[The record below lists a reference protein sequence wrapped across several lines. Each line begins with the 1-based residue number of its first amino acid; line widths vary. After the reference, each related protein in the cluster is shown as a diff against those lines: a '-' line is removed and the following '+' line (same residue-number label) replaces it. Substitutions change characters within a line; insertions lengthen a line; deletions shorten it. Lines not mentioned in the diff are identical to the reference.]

1 MSDGTLRRLLGIA
14 APFRW
19 WMAVSALL
27 GFLTIASSI
36 GLMST
41 AAWIIASAALHP
53 AISVLDVAIVGVRFF
68 GIARGLFRYAER
80 YVSHQTT
87 FRLLARL
94 RVWFYQGIE
103 PLAPARLVQR
113 HSGDLLARAV
123 ADIDTL
129 ENVYLRVIAPPVV
142 ALQVTGL
149 MAIFLGVT
157 DLRLAAALVACLA
170 LAGVGVPLLTS
181 WLSRDTGRQL
191 VTTRSTLTTML
202 IDGVQG
208 LADLTLS
215 GALDRQRARVSDL
228 SREYAAHNRR
238 MARAAALNTAL
249 LSTITSTAV
258 LLTLVIAIPR
268 VHAGQID
275 GVLLAVFVLATLSSF
290 EAVAPLPA
298 AFQQLGASLAAAR
311 RLFELV
317 DTPPAVRDPLESAPP
332 PALAVPVSGIPLLEV
347 RDLRFRYA
355 PDLPLAL
362 DGINFTLHPGETL
375 AIVGS
380 SGAGKSTLANVLLRF
395 WDSDPGA
402 ITLAG
407 HDLRAYTGDAARA
420 WFSVVSQNTT
430 LFNGAI
436 RDNLLLARPDAS
448 ESDLIQAA
456 QRAQLH
462 TFVQTLP
469 QGYDTW
475 IGEQGLRLSGGE
487 RQRIAIARAVL
498 KDAPILILD
507 EATANLDAVTA
518 RAVLDTVFSALA
530 DRATLLI
537 THHIAGLERA
547 DRVLVL
553 QAGRIIEQGTHAD
566 LLQIDGAYRRLWTF
580 QHDALRDMES
590 PI

>member
-1 MSDGTLRRLLGIA
+1 MTDGTLRRLLGIA

-19 WMAVSALL
+19 WMALSALL

-36 GLMST
+36 GLMSA

-53 AISVLDVAIVGVRFF
+53 AIGTLNVAIVGVRFF
-68 GIARGLFRYAER
+68 GITRGLLRYAER

-87 FRLLARL
+87 FRLLSRL

-103 PLAPARLVQR
+103 PLAPARLTDR

-129 ENVYLRVIAPPVV
+129 ENFYLRVIAPPAVAVLVTLLMVV
-142 ALQVTGL
+142 
-149 MAIFLGVT
+149 FLGAT
-157 DLRLAAALVACLA
+157 DLRLAMALVVCLA
-170 LAGVGVPLLTS
+170 LAGIGVPLMTS
-181 WLSRDTGRQL
+181 WLARGTGHCL
-191 VTTRSTLTTML
+191 VTTRSALTATLL
-202 IDGVQG
+202 DGVQG
-208 LADLTLS
+208 MADLTLS
-215 GALDRQRARVSDL
+215 GALDRQRTRVADL
-228 SREYAAHNRR
+228 SRDYAALNRR
-238 MARAAALNTAL
+238 MARAAALNSAL
-249 LSTITSTAV
+249 ISVITSTAV

-268 VHAGQID
+268 VNSGQIE

-298 AFQQLGASLAAAR
+298 AFQHLGASLTAAR

-317 DTPPAVRDPLESAPP
+317 DTPPAVCDPLDSAPP
-332 PALAVPVSGIPLLEV
+332 PAITTPTSGSPLLVV

-355 PDLPLAL
+355 PDLPPAL
-362 DGINFTLHPGETL
+362 DGISLALRPGETL
-375 AIVGS
+375 AVVGS

-395 WDSDPGA
+395 WDVEPGA

-407 HDLRAYTGDAARA
+407 YDLRAYSGDAARA
-420 WFSVVSQNTT
+420 WFSVVSQSTT
-430 LFNGAI
+430 LFNGTI
-436 RDNLLLARPDAS
+436 RDNLLLARPGAS
-448 ESDLIQAA
+448 ETDLMQAA

-462 TFVQTLP
+462 SFVQTLP

-475 IGEQGLRLSGGE
+475 IGEQGMRLSGGE

-507 EATANLDAVTA
+507 EATANLDAITG

-537 THHIAGLERA
+537 THDMTGLERA

-553 QAGRIIEQGTHAD
+553 QAGRIVEQGTHAD
-566 LLQIDGAYRRLWTF
+566 LLQIDGIYRRLWTL
-580 QHDALRDMES
+580 QHAALRDVES
-590 PI
+590 RI